1 MPNTESNRHDPQ
13 TNWATPTVFDRCVEP
28 SEHTLISPVERRQR
42 RRLQQ
47 VRYDEYTPLTAMLVI
62 SFMTRE
68 EPMLMRARRQEM
80 SVVVM
85 TAGMGMALWASTYEK
100 ST

>member
-1 MPNTESNRHDPQ
+1 
-13 TNWATPTVFDRCVEP
+13 
-28 SEHTLISPVERRQR
+28 
-42 RRLQQ
+42 
-47 VRYDEYTPLTAMLVI
+47 MLVI

>member
-1 MPNTESNRHDPQ
+1 M
-13 TNWATPTVFDRCVEP
+13 
-28 SEHTLISPVERRQR
+28 
-42 RRLQQ
+42 
-47 VRYDEYTPLTAMLVI
+47 

-68 EPMLMRARRQEM
+68 EPMFMRARRQEM

-85 TAGMGMALWASTYEK
+85 TAEMRMALRASTYEK